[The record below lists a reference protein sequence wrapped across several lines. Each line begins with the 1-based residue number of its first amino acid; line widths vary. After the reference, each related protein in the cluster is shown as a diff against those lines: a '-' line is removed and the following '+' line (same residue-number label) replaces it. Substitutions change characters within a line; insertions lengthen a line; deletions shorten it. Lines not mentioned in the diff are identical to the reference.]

1 MQKRRR
7 LPPHSKSLSAARHP
21 ADSARAGTSDTSEQR
36 VRVSRGCE
44 PAKLGPVAMPADVRA
59 QAEAALAD
67 FCAEHSSAPGA
78 DRLRYV
84 YQIEANAAVLSEQR
98 PGFMN
103 PDDWVSRPIA
113 KLRYSEAR
121 NTWTLYWSDANGKWH
136 RVSDAKAEADIR
148 AALQFVISDPLGVF
162 WS

>member
-1 MQKRRR
+1 MAI
-7 LPPHSKSLSAARHP
+7 PP
-21 ADSARAGTSDTSEQR
+21 
-36 VRVSRGCE
+36 
-44 PAKLGPVAMPADVRA
+44 DVRT
-59 QAEAALAD
+59 QAEAALEE
-67 FCAEHSSAPGA
+67 FCAQHSSAPGA

-84 YQIEANAAVLSEQR
+84 YEFETSAALLIEQR

-121 NTWTLYWSDANGKWH
+121 NTWSLYWSDTNGKWH
-136 RVSDAKAEADIR
+136 RVSDTKAASDIR